1 MTLMIKNEI
10 KNELKNEIE
19 NEVKIVNLKIKILI

>member
-1 MTLMIKNEI
+1 MIKNEI
-10 KNELKNEIE
+10 RNELKNEIE